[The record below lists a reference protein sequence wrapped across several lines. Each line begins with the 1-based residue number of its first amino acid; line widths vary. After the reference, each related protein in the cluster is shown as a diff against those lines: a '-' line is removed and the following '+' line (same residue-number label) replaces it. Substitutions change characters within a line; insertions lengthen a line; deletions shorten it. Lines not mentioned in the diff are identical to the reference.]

1 MLKQQFSELNSV
13 IIGVSKDSVA
23 SHLKFK
29 EKQNFDHLLLVDS
42 DVEYMTKLEV
52 FGEKNMYGRKTMGVK
67 RTTLLL
73 DEEGNLLKR
82 WNNVRAGGHAQK
94 VLDFIKS
101 L

>member
-1 MLKQQFSELNSV
+1 ME
-13 IIGVSKDSVA
+13 

-29 EKQNFDHLLLVDS
+29 EKQNFDHLLLVD
-42 DVEYMTKLEV
+42 DELELMTKLEV
-52 FGEKNMYGRKTMGVK
+52 YGEKNMYGKKVMGVK